1 MRDRVF
7 RRIGK
12 VWFCPP
18 RDIGDDSILDIEESP
33 LFGACLG
40 VTQQLCGC
48 SRLGPNRFRRPN
60 SEDHPERA
68 PLPTTEPQALTFSLQ
83 TLLVH
88 KVHLCIR
95 KARDYSV
102 ISGRLPSAPSPLLR
116 QHAGLFTIKCV
127 AFVRPTGHDSKRIW
141 ISAGTRHTEV
151 PFCGRRSPRVCAPS
165 RATREPR
172 RRSQWAHQSSPP

>member
-68 PLPTTEPQALTFSLQ
+68 PLPATEPQALTFSLQ

-102 ISGRLPSAPSPLLR
+102 ISGRLPSTPPPLLR
-116 QHAGLFTIKCV
+116 QHASLFASQCG
-127 AFVRPTGHDSKRIW
+127 AFVRPTGHGSKRIW

-151 PFCGRRSPRVCAPS
+151 PFCGRGSPRVCAPS

-172 RRSQWAHQSSPP
+172 RRSQWAHQPSPP

>member
-48 SRLGPNRFRRPN
+48 SRMGPNRFRKPN
-60 SEDHPERA
+60 SEDHPELA

-116 QHAGLFTIKCV
+116 QHAGLFTIECG
-127 AFVRPTGHDSKRIW
+127 AYARPTGHGSKRIRA
-141 ISAGTRHTEV
+141 SAGTRHTEV
-151 PFCGRRSPRVCAPS
+151 RFCGRRSPRSSSPL
-165 RATREPR
+165 RREQCRHNEWADQPR
-172 RRSQWAHQSSPP
+172 RQ